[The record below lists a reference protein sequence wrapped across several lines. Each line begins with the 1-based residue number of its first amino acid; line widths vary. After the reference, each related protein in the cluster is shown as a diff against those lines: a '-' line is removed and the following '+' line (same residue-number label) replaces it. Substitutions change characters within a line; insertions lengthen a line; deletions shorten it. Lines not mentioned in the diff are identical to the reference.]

1 MGTPLSLTS
10 TLLDASSFCNNKNVV
25 VDSSS
30 VVMDS
35 KKLKNK
41 KRISIVDHGSNT
53 NNRQAEAFAS
63 SIQYKLEQ
71 CVIANQSDNTNN
83 DNTNQNNNK
92 KRKRNI
98 QKHQLITNNINL
110 VQLASKA
117 FTSFIRAYPTR
128 EKAVKHIFSTRAL
141 HLGHIAKSF
150 ALKDTPRQIVKKH
163 KNNKKK

>member
-71 CVIANQSDNTNN
+71 CVIANQSDNINN
-83 DNTNQNNNK
+83 DKNN
-92 KRKRNI
+92 

-128 EKAVKHIFSTRAL
+128 EKTVKHIFSTRAL

-150 ALKDTPRQIVKKH
+150 
-163 KNNKKK
+163 